1 MFVERPGEQGGSE
14 GRGAPLGRGRRHL
27 EFYIHQLVER
37 VLNPIVGIVGA
48 PQLAL
53 GNDMRSRPPGFAGSF
68 GDQKSQGFAGCE
80 GGRCT
85 RTEPCFD
92 ELAGF
97 DDSMRSEEH
106 TSELQS
112 LMRITYA
119 VLCLKKK
126 HEHTM
131 QSSGRQTQLN

>member
-92 ELAGF
+92 ELA
-97 DDSMRSEEH
+97 RSEEH

-112 LMRITYA
+112 LMRISYA
-119 VLCLKKK
+119 VFCLKKK
-126 HEHTM
+126 KITAIH
-131 QSSGRQTQLN
+131 SQLILS

>member
-53 GNDMRSRPPGFAGSF
+53 GDDMRSRPPGFAGSF

-97 DDSMRSEEH
+97 DDSMTVTNRDRGSRFHSAADGKIVGHNMSLVSYDIRS
-106 TSELQS
+106 TPVS
-112 LMRITYA
+112 
-119 VLCLKKK
+119 
-126 HEHTM
+126 
-131 QSSGRQTQLN
+131 